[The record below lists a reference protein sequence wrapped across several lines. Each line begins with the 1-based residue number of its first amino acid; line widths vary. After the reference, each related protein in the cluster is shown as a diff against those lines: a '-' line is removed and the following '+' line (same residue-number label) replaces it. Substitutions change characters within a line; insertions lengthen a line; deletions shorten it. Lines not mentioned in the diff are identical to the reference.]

1 MNILPLLQVMKAG
14 AHSDLEQHQAQT
26 IQLIARHL
34 VYILQQLRRQL
45 ESSRRSSLRCYAQK
59 VRLSSGRESMPQVQ
73 ALLQEKFT
81 ACTAALVHARG
92 LVQES
97 VAAID
102 ISQHMGPASR
112 KEALQKLGDGL
123 RTWHAQAAGLQ
134 QTLSLCAVQSDGTS
148 YVVRPDVETVAVEV
162 ASVLQALKTL
172 AVEGA
177 GQLAEPG
184 LMALTSYVQDGLLE
198 LSSMGSLAQAQELL
212 CGAGNAALDPRSQ
225 DELASPQMELGEM
238 RLDAVM
244 LQFRAIVENVH
255 RKLTALEQAAPSDD
269 SASGMGEFHSSLLS
283 TSQAVSAV
291 NASASRLA
299 YVVTSVF
306 CGLAMEGFCRPQ
318 DDPGELACMGL
329 QAHLLNKPGQCIA
342 DRQPPPP
349 CCNPKQ
355 MRGSKKAPLA
365 KAPGWEKA
373 PPRVRKT

>member
-134 QTLSLCAVQSDGTS
+134 QTLSLCAV
-148 YVVRPDVETVAVEV
+148 
-162 ASVLQALKTL
+162 
-172 AVEGA
+172 
-177 GQLAEPG
+177 
-184 LMALTSYVQDGLLE
+184 
-198 LSSMGSLAQAQELL
+198 
-212 CGAGNAALDPRSQ
+212 
-225 DELASPQMELGEM
+225 
-238 RLDAVM
+238 
-244 LQFRAIVENVH
+244 
-255 RKLTALEQAAPSDD
+255 
-269 SASGMGEFHSSLLS
+269 
-283 TSQAVSAV
+283 
-291 NASASRLA
+291 
-299 YVVTSVF
+299 
-306 CGLAMEGFCRPQ
+306 
-318 DDPGELACMGL
+318 
-329 QAHLLNKPGQCIA
+329 
-342 DRQPPPP
+342 
-349 CCNPKQ
+349 
-355 MRGSKKAPLA
+355 
-365 KAPGWEKA
+365 
-373 PPRVRKT
+373 